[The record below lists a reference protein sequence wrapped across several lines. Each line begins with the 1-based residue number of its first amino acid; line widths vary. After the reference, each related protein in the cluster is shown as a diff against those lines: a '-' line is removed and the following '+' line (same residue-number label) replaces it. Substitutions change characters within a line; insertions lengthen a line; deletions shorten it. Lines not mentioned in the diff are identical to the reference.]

1 VIYGMGS
8 QFDGNLRKADLLR
21 DTPYN
26 TYTRKGLPPTPIAM
40 PGEAAIRAALNP
52 ARSDALYFVA
62 KGNGTHYFSASLD
75 EHNRA
80 VNRYQR

>member
-1 VIYGMGS
+1 
-8 QFDGNLRKADLLR
+8 
-21 DTPYN
+21 
-26 TYTRKGLPPTPIAM
+26 M

-52 ARSDALYFVA
+52 AQSDALYFVS

-80 VNRYQR
+80 VNRYQK